1 MSGLPLLITD
11 FLVFWFYEA
20 PKGLLA
26 YFGSFNTALL
36 KLFSFRLL
44 LVTFFKPW
52 KNEYRKGLV
61 GFSIGMGMFI
71 KSWILL
77 FDVLLLAGFVALELV
92 AVIGFILW
100 PFVTIGIL
108 FVNI

>member
-1 MSGLPLLITD
+1 MGKLPLLILD
-11 FLVFWFYEA
+11 GLYFWFFEA
-20 PKGLLA
+20 PKGLVL
-26 YFGSFNTALL
+26 YFYSFNEALL

-44 LVTFFKPW
+44 LYTYFKPW

-77 FDVLLLAGFVALELV
+77 FDILILLLFIILETSTVA
-92 AVIGFILW
+92 AFILW
-100 PFVTIGIL
+100 PFATVAL
-108 FVNI
+108 FFVKL